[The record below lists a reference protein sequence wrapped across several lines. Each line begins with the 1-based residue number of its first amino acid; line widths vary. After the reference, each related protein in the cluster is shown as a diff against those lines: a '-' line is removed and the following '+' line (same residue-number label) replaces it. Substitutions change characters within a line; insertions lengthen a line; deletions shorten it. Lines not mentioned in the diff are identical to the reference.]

1 MAQNDENF
9 GGDPSL
15 SQRDLLPTDVSARR
29 WTWWNYGTL
38 WMGMV
43 HSLYNFTWMGGLLL
57 LGMSVWQA
65 MAVALVGNLIQTV
78 LIGINGRVGARYGIP
93 FPVWARSAFGVYGAN
108 IPALIRGLVAIGWFG
123 VQSFLGATAINVLL
137 SATIGPWKDL
147 GHASILGAPLNLFI
161 AMVLYWAINLLVIN
175 HGMETV
181 RRFESWAG
189 PMIFVVMVVLVIW
202 AVSSAHGFGPMFAMH
217 SKYSTGAFLGK
228 EFVPMVAIYV
238 SGSWATMVLNIPD
251 LTRFA
256 TSNRGQFWGTMIGLP
271 LATFVFYA
279 MAGIVVSATDVIYG
293 KIIWNPSD
301 ILMAIGVPALTIVG
315 AILLGIAT
323 ISVNIPANIV
333 SPAYDLT
340 NLFSKRLNFKRSA
353 IIAIII
359 SFVYMPWRLMQN
371 PTILY
376 GLLNNVGALLGP
388 ITGIIIADYMVV
400 RQQRIDVHELY
411 RAFGRYRSKGG
422 FNIAA
427 LVTVAVVSGIIFL
440 GEFDKRVGWLYN
452 YAWFVGLI
460 VGFLGYLAVLAVWK
474 SRKRELPPEFQP
486 AGDRGVEFIELED
499 RTGTNASV

>member
-1 MAQNDENF
+1 MAVVDEEKFN
-9 GGDPSL
+9 GDPSL
-15 SQRDLLPTDVSARR
+15 SQQDLLPTAVSSRR
-29 WTWWNYGTL
+29 WTWWNYSAL

-43 HSLYNFTWMGGLLL
+43 HNLYNFTWMGGLLL

-65 MAVALVGNLIQTV
+65 MTVAIVGNLIQTL

-93 FPVWARSAFGVYGAN
+93 FPVWARSAFGIYGAN

-137 SATIGPWKDL
+137 SAAVGSWKDL
-147 GHASILGAPLNLFI
+147 GHTSVLGAPLNLFI
-161 AMVLYWAINLLVIN
+161 AMVIYWAINLLVIN

-217 SKYSTGAFLGK
+217 SKFSTGVFLTEK
-228 EFVPMVAIYV
+228 FVPMVALYI

-256 TSNRGQFWGTMIGLP
+256 RSNRGQFWGTMIGLP
-271 LATFVFYA
+271 VATFVFYA
-279 MAGIVVSATDVIYG
+279 MAGVIVSATEAIYG
-293 KIIWNPSD
+293 KVIWNPSD
-301 ILMAIGVPALTIVG
+301 ILMAIGIPALTIIG

-340 NLFSKRLNFKRSA
+340 NLFAKHLSFKKSA
-353 IIAIII
+353 VIAIAI

-371 PTILY
+371 PTVLY
-376 GLLNNVGALLGP
+376 GLLGNIGAVLGP
-388 ITGIIIADYMVV
+388 VTGIIMADYLVI

-411 RAFGRYRSKGG
+411 REFGRYRSKGG
-422 FNIAA
+422 FNLVA
-427 LVTVAVVSGIIFL
+427 LITLAVVSGIIFL
-440 GEFDKRVGWLYN
+440 GEFDKSVGWLYN
-452 YAWFVGLI
+452 YSWFIGLI
-460 VGFLGYLAVLAVWK
+460 VGFFGYLLVIRVWK
-474 SRKRELPPEFQP
+474 SQAKRLPPEYEP
-486 AGDRGVEFIELED
+486 AGDKGRELIDLE
-499 RTGTNASV
+499 RHGTNKVV